1 MLGPLLLWVRRNSRK
16 ALALALAP
24 GLVALAFDSAVSHWA
39 GKDFDNRLQAVPVVY
54 GVIGFILLT
63 AVCIPKSRT
72 VFAWTARFVGGAG
85 VLVGAVGTYIHAA
98 AFLKELGGDYSAANL
113 EGALSVAPPL
123 LAPLSFVGVG
133 ALLVLLPSAKLLL
146 RLRVGVAPAVEGA
159 GAALHHLG
167 TEQERERA
175 VRKSA

>member
-1 MLGPLLLWVRRNSRK
+1 MFGQLLLWVRRNSRK

-39 GKDFDNRLQAVPVVY
+39 GKDFDNRWQAIPVVY
-54 GVIGFILLT
+54 GVVGFILLT
-63 AVCIPKSRT
+63 AMCIPKSRT
-72 VFAWTARFVGGAG
+72 VFSWTARLVGGAG
-85 VLVGAVGTYIHAA
+85 VLVGVVGTYIHAT
-98 AFLKELGGDYSAANL
+98 AFFKELGGDYSAANL

-133 ALLVLLPSAKLLL
+133 ALLALLPSAKLLF
-146 RLRVGVAPAVEGA
+146 RLRVGVAPVAQGA
-159 GAALHHLG
+159 GGALHHLEEG
-167 TEQERERA
+167 QERARA